1 MSHSVCHGPY
11 TIKENPFTSS
21 NVSRVICTLC
31 LLLFTVFGIIMKLS
45 LDCIFLLIVL
55 MTCVELFVTARP
67 AIIPQG
73 KNGLK
78 ILDQDLRTLFKT
90 VSEERQKNNLNDFE
104 QSLTSL
110 PPLNCSIDQKSLEVS
125 STLAQLYSG
134 LKSYK
139 FHLDWIQQKQ
149 DEMGSDYSMTKK
161 IARQIQTI
169 SNKVKQIG
177 APLSEPVHPSLPP
190 LKTAWSLFQ
199 ANAEIYDKLYFFCHC
214 YIRAL
219 RVLKHSQ

>member
-1 MSHSVCHGPY
+1 
-11 TIKENPFTSS
+11 
-21 NVSRVICTLC
+21 
-31 LLLFTVFGIIMKLS
+31 MKLS

-55 MTCVELFVTARP
+55 MTCVELVVTARP
-67 AIIPQG
+67 ANVPRG

-78 ILDQDLRTLFKT
+78 TLDQDLRSLFKI
-90 VSEERQKNNLNDFE
+90 VSEERQRNNLKDFE

-110 PPLNCSIDQKSLEVS
+110 PPLNCGIDQKSLEVS

-149 DEMGSDYSMTKK
+149 DEAGSDYSMTKK
-161 IARQIQTI
+161 IGCQIQTI
-169 SNKVKQIG
+169 SNKVLKQIG
-177 APLSEPVHPSLPP
+177 APPSELVHPSLPP

-214 YIRAL
+214 YFRAL
-219 RVLKHSQ
+219 RVISYDTSSPQVR